1 MSFEELRQYILEK
14 SNIDVLSKKRVCPIP
29 TAKKVFIQVAREK
42 CCEKFGVKRTFE
54 DIGSFLNLNH
64 STVIHHYKHDLKYD
78 FIEYPILKMIFT
90 NFFPETEKSIEDYK
104 LENEMLKEQIKL
116 LTKKQ

>member
-14 SNIDVLSKKRVCPIP
+14 SNIDVLSKKRFCPIP

-42 CCEKFGVKRTFE
+42 CCEKFGIKRTFE

-78 FIEYPILKMIFT
+78 FIEYPIFKMIFT
-90 NFFPETEKSIEDYK
+90 KFFPQTKKSIEEYK
-104 LENEMLKEQIKL
+104 LENEMLKEKIKI
-116 LTKKQ
+116 LTNKQ